1 MKKTILVLILCAA
14 FIGTLLTAFHRPAG
28 KNHFNHLALFIYD
41 LKASADFYARVIQ
54 LDTIPEPFHDGR
66 HVWFNMGE
74 HNQLHLI
81 SGNTK
86 EQQHVKDTHL
96 CFSVASLEDFI
107 AHLEKE
113 KVAYGNWKGDNKA
126 ITTRADGIHQIYFQ
140 DPDGYWIEV
149 NNDPY

>member
-1 MKKTILVLILCAA
+1 MIFLLVVASA
-14 FIGTLLTAFHRPAG
+14 VIGIVLSSFNRPVS
-28 KNHFNHLALFIYD
+28 KNHFNHMALYVYD

-54 LDTIPEPFHDGR
+54 LDSIAEPFHDGR

-74 HNQLHLI
+74 HSQLHLI

-86 EQQHVKDTHL
+86 EQQHIKDTHL
-96 CFSVASLEDFI
+96 CFSVSSLEQFI
-107 AHLEKE
+107 EHLEKE
-113 KVAYGNWKGDNKA
+113 KVNWSNWKGDSKA
-126 ITTRADGIHQIYFQ
+126 PTTRADGVRQVYFQ